1 MMIALPNPDGSF
13 TCTLFFP
20 FEGDPSFET
29 LKDKQAVRSFF
40 EKSFPDAVKLIPDVV
55 SDFERNPTASLVTIG
70 CSPWTRNKTF
80 LIGDAAHGIVP
91 FYGQGMNAGFEDC
104 RILNELLEKHH
115 DQWDT
120 ALGEFQSVRKPDTDA
135 IAQLAFD
142 NFVEMRDLVADAD
155 FLLRKKIEAR
165 IHELFPTQWIPQYA
179 MVTFHDTI
187 RYSDAYRLGQ
197 KQKKIMDEVMSR
209 KNIAENWQQLNFEE
223 IVRKL
228 NE

>member
-20 FEGDPSFET
+20 FEGDPSFAT
-29 LKDKQAVRSFF
+29 LKDKEAIGSFF
-40 EKSFPDAVKLIPDVV
+40 TNTFPDAVKLIPDVV
-55 SDFERNPTASLVTIG
+55 NDFERNPTASLVTIG
-70 CSPWTRNKTF
+70 CFPWARNKTF

-115 DQWDT
+115 DHWDVT
-120 ALGEFQSVRKPDTDA
+120 LDEFQSIRKPDTDA
-135 IAQLAFD
+135 IARLAFD

-165 IHELFPTQWIPQYA
+165 IHELFPAQWIPQYA
-179 MVTFHDTI
+179 MVTFHDAI
-187 RYSDAYRLGQ
+187 RYSDAYRIGQ

-209 KNIAENWQQLNFEE
+209 KNIAENWQQLNFQE
-223 IVRKL
+223 IVTKL
-228 NE
+228 GG